1 MRRDVGQRTSLP
13 GQWEEG
19 NVRQFVEVIV
29 NIFKQRWRHN
39 RMLDRCAILC
49 NFIVMA
55 VTGSKDKV
63 LICYFSGNAPICAI
77 KFD

>member
-1 MRRDVGQRTSLP
+1 MRRDVGQRTRLP

-19 NVRQFVEVIV
+19 NVWQFVEVIV
-29 NIFKQRWRHN
+29 NIFKQRWRHKS
-39 RMLDRCAILC
+39 MLDRCVMSC

-63 LICYFSGNAPICAI
+63 LICYFSGYAPI
-77 KFD
+77 